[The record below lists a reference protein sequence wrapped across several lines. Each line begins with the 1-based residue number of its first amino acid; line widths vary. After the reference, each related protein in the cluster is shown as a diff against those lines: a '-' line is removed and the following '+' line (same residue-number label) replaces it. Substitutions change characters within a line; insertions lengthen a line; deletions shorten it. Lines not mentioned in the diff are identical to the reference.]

1 MAKVL
6 ADITPLKTSRDFRV
20 LFSGGVISMLGSQ
33 LTVVAVPVQVFRLTG
48 SSFQVGLVSLGQM
61 VPLIV
66 GSLVGGALADA
77 FDRRVVLLY
86 TQVLLAATSVA
97 LAFNAMT
104 AHPHM
109 WAIYVITAVA
119 AAISGVD
126 YPARNASLP
135 AMVTRDELPAAL
147 ALRQVQ
153 YQVGAVVG
161 PAVAGLLLSGVGVA
175 AVYWIDAA
183 TFGAAL
189 AAAMMIHALRPEGG
203 GTKAGFASVAEGLR
217 YLRANRLIASTMVI
231 DINAMVFGM
240 PRAVFPAL
248 GLDRFHGGTATVG
261 LLFAAPGAGALV
273 AAVLTGWVGRVR
285 RHGRAVLLSVL
296 VWGAA
301 IAAFGLVPWLGLAL
315 VLLALAGG
323 ADVISAVFRNT
334 ILQTEVP
341 DALRGRLS
349 AVHIAV
355 VTGGPRLGDLEAGA
369 VAAVTSPQVS
379 VVSGGLA
386 CMLGVLL
393 VAARYPELDRHDVGR
408 DPAPGV
414 VRNS

>member
-20 LFSGGVISMLGSQ
+20 LFSGGVVSMLGSQ
-33 LTVVAVPVQVFRLTG
+33 LTVVAVPVQVFKLTG

-77 FDRRVVLLY
+77 FDRRVLIIY
-86 TQVLLAATSVA
+86 TQVLLAATSAGLA
-97 LAFNAMT
+97 LNAMSS
-104 AHPHM
+104 HPQV
-109 WAIYVITAVA
+109 WPIYVITAVA

-147 ALRQVQ
+147 ALRQIQ
-153 YQVGAVVG
+153 YQVGGVVG
-161 PAVAGLLLSGVGVA
+161 PAVAGLLLSGLGVA

-189 AAAMMIHALRPEGG
+189 AAATMIGPLRPEGG
-203 GTKAGFASVAEGLR
+203 GTKVGFASVAEGLR

-240 PRAVFPAL
+240 PRALFPAL
-248 GLDRFHGGTATVG
+248 GLEQFHGGTASVG

-285 RHGRAVLLSVL
+285 RHGRAVLLSVA

-301 IAAFGLVPWLGLAL
+301 IALFGLSPWLWLAL
-315 VLLALAGG
+315 VLLAAAGA

-355 VTGGPRLGDLEAGA
+355 VTGGPRMGDLEAGG
-369 VAAVTSPQVS
+369 VAAATSPQFS

-386 CMLGVLL
+386 CALGVLL
-393 VAARYPELDRHDVGR
+393 VAWRYPELDRHDAGATV
-408 DPAPGV
+408 DTPV
-414 VRNS
+414 VSNS